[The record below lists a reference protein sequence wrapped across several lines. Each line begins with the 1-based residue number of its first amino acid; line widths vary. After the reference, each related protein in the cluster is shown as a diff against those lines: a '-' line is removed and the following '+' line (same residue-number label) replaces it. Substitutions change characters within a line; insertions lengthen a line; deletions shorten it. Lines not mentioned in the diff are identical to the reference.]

1 MQGRDARGR
10 HANRG
15 RGRFDRGG
23 RGNHRPAR
31 TGTVPA
37 IGAYL
42 DIGPGKDVNP
52 GWLTTWMRKMSEY
65 AMAQYES
72 KVHLIFGPNGS
83 LGNYPALVE
92 PEDPEEGATRVE
104 QKKWEMEYS
113 EWRKEKIR
121 LEQDQVK
128 LYGLMLGQMSEE
140 SKNRVKETEDGAES
154 IETNNPLQL
163 LSAIIS
169 THMTD
174 SRLGAEHNAFKIG
187 RLFRQLV
194 MMPGEQL
201 SSYYHKFTSLYS
213 GYQEAYRRADEE
225 MPDSA
230 FEEGQNALQ
239 FTMGLNS
246 TYNIYKQYF
255 EDSLKPW
262 PESIFEAYQEASKFK
277 PKREDYNSGGPG
289 RANAFAMRGRGGRGR
304 DRGRGRYSGRGHDG
318 RGRNHSSQDNTANQ
332 PVGPSEYGTRA
343 GECYHCGEAGHH
355 KWECKSIHGT
365 GATSPGPYTPGPKK
379 EK

>member
-1 MQGRDARGR
+1 MLGRETRGR
-10 HANRG
+10 HNTRG
-15 RGRFDRGG
+15 RGGFERGG
-23 RGNHRPAR
+23 RGYHRPAR

-42 DIGPGKDVNP
+42 DIVNP
-52 GWLTTWMRKMSEY
+52 GWLTTWMRKMGEY
-65 AMAQYES
+65 AMAQYQS
-72 KVHLIFGPNGS
+72 KVHQIFGANGT
-83 LGNYPALVE
+83 LGNYPDLLE
-92 PEDPEEGATRVE
+92 PPDPEDGATRVD
-104 QKKWEMEYS
+104 QKKWELAYA
-113 EWRKEKIR
+113 EWRKETLK
-121 LEQDQVK
+121 LEQDQVQ
-128 LYGLMLGQMSEE
+128 LYGLMLGQMSDE
-140 SKNRVKETEDGAES
+140 SKNRIKETEDGAES
-154 IETNNPLQL
+154 METNNPLQL

-174 SRLGAEHNAFKIG
+174 NRLGAEHNAYKIG

-246 TYNIYKQYF
+246 TYNVYKQYY

-277 PKREDYNSGGPG
+277 PKREDHNAGGPG
-289 RANAFAMRGRGGRGR
+289 RANAFAMSGRGRGRNRGRHGGRGGRE
-304 DRGRGRYSGRGHDG
+304 GRGRYQSNQDSSGG
-318 RGRNHSSQDNTANQ
+318 Q
-332 PVGPSEYGTRA
+332 PGSASEYGTRA
-343 GECYHCGEAGHH
+343 GECYQCGETGHY
-355 KWECKSIHGT
+355 KWECKAKQAS
-365 GATSPGPYTPGPKK
+365 GATSQDSSGQRK